1 MLNAMQESPHLP
13 YLLLR
18 RLLAF
23 LYDSLLLI
31 AVLFVVTGVAVVLN
45 DNEQLAHPSRFLL
58 FWLVGFCYFSWF
70 WRRDGRTLGLQ
81 AWKLHVVADE
91 APFLSWQQCVSRYVS
106 GSLLFGITYVTIPFR
121 ADRKALHDVLSRSGI
136 NFIKQ

>member
-1 MLNAMQESPHLP
+1 MQKKLPRP

-31 AVLFVVTGVAVVLN
+31 AVLFVVTGVAVLLN
-45 DNEQLAHPSRFLL
+45 NNEQLTHPIRFLL
-58 FWLVGFCYFSWF
+58 FWIVGFCYFSWF

-81 AWKLHVVADE
+81 AWKLHVMSDDGSM
-91 APFLSWQQCVSRYVS
+91 LTWKQCLIRYIS
-106 GSLLFGITYVTIPFR
+106 GSLLFGLTYLTVLIR
-121 ADRKALHDVLSRSGI
+121 NDGKALHDWLSNSNI
-136 NFIKQ
+136 LFKYN